1 MFAGLHTCRGSPWYS
16 VLTQKYVILTIIS
29 GTLSIVLG
37 SLFITIYFIVRNTT
51 SSLHYFETLP
61 TYIPGIAVSSGGY
74 LYFLFRGYWVVTS
87 WLPGWLRFLTR
98 AVIELESQL
107 LGAILTTK
115 MLMQSYVLILNS
127 HIEIPTWCCKHYP
140 AVSPNHQIWNNF
152 NFCFIWKNFKNHN
165 KEGRI
170 KGSSFAENCSG
181 DTLLER
187 FFKRK

>member
-1 MFAGLHTCRGSPWYS
+1 MSSSPSSPAHSASSSAASSSPSTSSWGTPPPPSTTSRPSPHTYRASRW
-16 VLTQKYVILTIIS
+16 VLVDIS
-29 GTLSIVLG
+29 GHL
-37 SLFITIYFIVRNTT
+37 
-51 SSLHYFETLP
+51 
-61 TYIPGIAVSSGGY
+61 Y
-74 LYFLFRGYWVVTS
+74 LLFRGYWVVTS